1 MGEEGVVFVRRAS
14 GLVREIG
21 WFSALTMVLGH
32 VIGGGI
38 NWHSTKDAVYY
49 AGADVPMAFF
59 IAGVPSV
66 LLATCFALMAVMMPR
81 AGGDYIYITRAM
93 DPLVGFMASW
103 AFWFTEAISFGIIG
117 AFDSVFW
124 GMSIWMYGL
133 MQYKAG
139 VAGAKKIMDAG
150 AWMTGFWGQIIVGS
164 LLVIIFCL
172 IALFGTKA
180 LAYVMNI
187 IVIIPLIT
195 GFITIGYF
203 AWGAMTPGL
212 AKTKFEQIFGAG
224 TWQKI
229 MDTAPTVLP
238 PEGAEKFTLEKF
250 HRGASWA
257 ATMGMATPATWAY
270 IGFTCSSFFG
280 SEVKDPS
287 RSLMIS
293 MVLGSICIL
302 VYYVILSGTCWA
314 AYGDFI
320 TAYNYIWESD
330 QTHYYKLVR
339 AGKTPDIPEPVL
351 PGILGVEEA
360 PEGILPFFAAILAYP
375 NTFIMVLLIVTGAIW
390 LMNDIPAFLMVTSRS
405 IFAWS
410 FDRFFPEFIAAVN
423 ERWHS
428 PHWAITITGIIG
440 IIGVIANATNWF
452 LAMVGTTV
460 LAIWRYLFDAM
471 AATILPYKRPEI
483 WEKGLRLTVAGIPL
497 ITILGFIAFVWWNYI
512 FWFACLALDPTTIA
526 TYAVWL
532 GFGLFIFVAYWVYNQ
547 KRGIDP
553 RTIYQEIPPA

>member
-49 AGADVPMAFF
+49 PGCNVPMAFF
-59 IAGVPSV
+59 VAGVPSV
-66 LLATCFALMAVMMPR
+66 LLAICFALMAVMMPR

-93 DPLVGFMASW
+93 DPLIGFMASW

-117 AFDSVFW
+117 AFDSVFY
-124 GMSIWMYGL
+124 GMSIWMFGL

-139 VAGAKKIMDAG
+139 AAGAENIMNFG
-150 AWMTGFWGQIIVGS
+150 KWMSSTQGQIIVGTI
-164 LLVIIFCL
+164 LVVIFCL
-172 IALFGTKA
+172 IALLGTRA

-187 IVIIPLIT
+187 IVIIPIIT
-195 GFITIGYF
+195 GFLTIGYF
-203 AWGAMTPGL
+203 SWGAMNAPL
-212 AKTKFEQIFGAG
+212 RAKEKFEAIFGTG
-224 TWQKI
+224 TWDKI
-229 MDTAPTVLP
+229 LETAPTVPP
-238 PEGAEKFTLEKF
+238 PEGVPQFDPEKF
-250 HRGASWA
+250 HMGASWA

-293 MVLGSICIL
+293 MVLGAIL
-302 VYYVILSGTCWA
+302 IMVYYLVISGTCWA

-330 QTHYYKLVR
+330 KAHET
-339 AGKTPDIPEPVL
+339 EVL
-351 PGILGVEEA
+351 AGILGVSEAPGATPGA

-375 NTFIMVLLIVTGAIW
+375 RTPIMVILILTGAIW

-410 FDRFFPEFIAAVN
+410 FDRFFPEIIAEVN

-428 PHWAITITGIIG
+428 PHYAILITCIVG
-440 IIGVIANATNWF
+440 IIGVVANAYAWF

-471 AATILPYKRPEI
+471 AATILPYRRPEI
-483 WEKGLRLTVAGIPL
+483 WEKGLKLSVAGIPL

-512 FWFACLALDPTTIA
+512 FWFACLALDSTTIA
-526 TYAVWL
+526 TYAGWL
-532 GFGLFIFVAYWVYNQ
+532 GFGLLIFVGYWVYNQ

>member
-38 NWHSTKDAVYY
+38 NWHSTMSAVKYP
-49 AGADVPMAFF
+49 GCDVPMAFVV
-59 IAGVPSV
+59 AGIPSV
-66 LLATCFALMAVMMPR
+66 LLALCFALMAVMMPR

-93 DPLVGFMASW
+93 DPLVGFLASW

-117 AFDSVFW
+117 AFDSVFY

-133 MQYKAG
+133 M
-139 VAGAKKIMDAG
+139 VDSPGAMKAG
-150 AWMTGFWGQIIVGS
+150 AWMTGVVGQIIVGS
-164 LLVIIFCL
+164 ILVIIFCI
-172 IALFGTKA
+172 IALLGTRA
-180 LAYVMNI
+180 LAYVMNV
-187 IVIIPLIT
+187 IVIIPVIT
-195 GFITIGYF
+195 GFLTIGYF
-203 AWGAMTPGL
+203 AWGAMNAPVI
-212 AKTKFEQIFGAG
+212 AKTKFDQIFGTGAWDKVWDLAIAEG
-224 TWQKI
+224 
-229 MDTAPTVLP
+229 MDPDVY
-238 PEGAEKFTLEKF
+238 

-293 MVLGSICIL
+293 MFVGAIL
-302 VYYVILSGTCWA
+302 IMIYYVVISATCWGA
-314 AYGDFI
+314 WGDFI
-320 TAYNYIWESD
+320 FAYNYA
-330 QTHYYKLVR
+330 YG
-339 AGKTPDIPEPVL
+339 AN
-351 PGILGVEEA
+351 PGQLAAILGVDEA
-360 PEGILPFFAAILAYP
+360 PEGILPFFAAMLAYP
-375 NTFIMVLLIVTGAIW
+375 NTPIMILLILTGAIW

-410 FDRFFPEFIAAVN
+410 FDRFFPEFIAEVN

-428 PHWAITITGIIG
+428 PHYAILITCIVG
-440 IIGVIANATNWF
+440 IIGVFANAYAWF
-452 LAMVGTTV
+452 IAMVGTTV
-460 LAIWRYLFDAM
+460 LCIWRYLFDAL

-483 WEKGLRLTVAGIPL
+483 WEKGLKLTVAGIPL
-497 ITILGFIAFVWWNYI
+497 ITIFGFIAFVWWSYI
-512 FWFACLALDPTTIA
+512 FWFACTYLDPVTIL
-526 TYAVWL
+526 TYAGWMGL
-532 GFGLFIFVAYWVYNQ
+532 GLFIFVGYWVYNQ

>member
-38 NWHSTKDAVYY
+38 NFHSTMDAVMYP
-49 AGADVPMAFF
+49 GCDVPMAFF

-66 LLATCFALMAVMMPR
+66 LLAICFALMAVMMPR

-93 DPLVGFMASW
+93 DPLIGFMASW

-117 AFDSVFW
+117 AFDSIFY
-124 GMSIWMYGL
+124 GMSLWMYGL
-133 MQYKAG
+133 MTNNSWA
-139 VAGAKKIMDAG
+139 MNTG
-150 AWMTGFWGQIIVGS
+150 AWMQGFWGQVIVGS
-164 LLVIIFCL
+164 FLVIVFCL
-172 IALFGTKA
+172 IALLGTRA

-187 IVIIPLIT
+187 IVAIPLIT

-203 AWGAMTPGL
+203 TWGALTPGL
-212 AKTKFEQIFGAG
+212 AEQKFNAIFGAG
-224 TWQKI
+224 AWDKVWNVAK
-229 MDTAPTVLP
+229 DAGFDL
-238 PEGAEKFTLEKF
+238 AKYK
-250 HRGASWA
+250 RGTNWAS
-257 ATMGMATPATWAY
+257 TMGMATPATWAY

-287 RSLMIS
+287 KSLMIS
-293 MVLGSICIL
+293 MAFGAICIMI
-302 VYYVILSGTCWA
+302 YYVVLSGTCWGA
-314 AYGDFI
+314 WGDFI
-320 TAYNYIWESD
+320 TAYNYAQANAPD
-330 QTHYYKLVR
+330 KL
-339 AGKTPDIPEPVL
+339 AAA
-351 PGILGVEEA
+351 LGVQDA
-360 PEGILPFFAAILAYP
+360 PLGILPFFGAMLAYP
-375 NTFIMVLLIVTGAIW
+375 NTAIMILIILTGAIW
-390 LMNDIPAFLMVTSRS
+390 LMNDIPAFLMVTSRA

-428 PHWAITITGIIG
+428 PHWAIFITCIVGL
-440 IIGVIANATNWF
+440 IGVAANAYEWF

-460 LAIWRYLFDAM
+460 LCIWRYLFDAM

-483 WEKGLRLTVAGIPL
+483 WEKGLKLTVAGIPL
-497 ITILGFIAFVWWNYI
+497 LTILGFIAFTWWSYI
-512 FWFACLALDPTTIA
+512 FWFACLALDPITIL
-526 TYAVWL
+526 TYMVWL
-532 GFGLFIFVAYWVYNQ
+532 GLGLLIFIGYWIYNQ